1 MTFICFRISDS
12 VLFSKEAGK
21 SEGVC
26 VSFVC
31 VNGGGW
37 TGEVAVKWK
46 GSTGDS
52 GDSGKNW
59 YGSLTVEP
67 LEVGDIYSFTCYS
80 LPFCSSSNNKTL
92 NARLLAE
99 TQVCHR
105 SYIIAAILFLNP
117 RRGLL
122 KFQIYYCYF
131 AFKYNLRHQNHLE
144 GQRNYHLSPWNIL
157 ASC

>member
-1 MTFICFRISDS
+1 MNLCIPHNRRTPLQAEEALGPISITRGS
-12 VLFSKEAGK
+12 R
-21 SEGVC
+21 GVQ
-26 VSFVC
+26 
-31 VNGGGW
+31 
-37 TGEVAVKWK
+37 
-46 GSTGDS
+46 
-52 GDSGKNW
+52 
-59 YGSLTVEP
+59 
-67 LEVGDIYSFTCYS
+67 
-80 LPFCSSSNNKTL
+80 NKLNPIENCTAL

-144 GQRNYHLSPWNIL
+144 GQRNYHLSP
-157 ASC
+157 